1 MHRLKAFIL
10 VLSSQRLLDPYVDKS
25 LAVQS
30 RKLKTATASL
40 KGDPCLTSQTSQVAV
55 SWTCKTFGTS
65 NLSQLKVLKN
75 FYGITL
81 TRLLR
86 ILVPLASPLPS
97 RTLLL
102 THAPVC
108 VQSPR
113 SPKTMRRSTGRYPFL
128 GPGVQNSR

>member
-30 RKLKTATASL
+30 RKLKKATASL
-40 KGDPCLTSQTSQVAV
+40 KGDPCLTLQTSQVAV

-75 FYGITL
+75 FYGINLLKCYLVQRGLKQLHFVKL
-81 TRLLR
+81 T
-86 ILVPLASPLPS
+86 V
-97 RTLLL
+97 L
-102 THAPVC
+102 T
-108 VQSPR
+108 S
-113 SPKTMRRSTGRYPFL
+113 
-128 GPGVQNSR
+128 